1 MDLLIITIIGAGFAA
16 IVFALGR
23 LTCPRHDR
31 VPLSQVDRVI
41 LWTTLCRGW
50 MVLGQFAP
58 LTMIVDDRR
67 EGSA

>member
-1 MDLLIITIIGAGFAA
+1 MDLLLVIVIGIGFTA
-16 IVFALGR
+16 IVFFLGR

-50 MVLGQFAP
+50 MVLGQFGP
-58 LTMIVDDRR
+58 LTMIVDERR
-67 EGSA
+67 EGRA